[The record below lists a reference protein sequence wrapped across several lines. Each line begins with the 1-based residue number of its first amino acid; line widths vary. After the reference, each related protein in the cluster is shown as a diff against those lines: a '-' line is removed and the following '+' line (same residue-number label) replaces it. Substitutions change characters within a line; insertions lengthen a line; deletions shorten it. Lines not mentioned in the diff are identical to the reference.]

1 MASGQRSPLSTLFD
15 AMLMHNKKR
24 LDALLREERVGQS
37 GDDRDR
43 VPATRRSSD
52 ARGAPLEVAHSAAAQ
67 YLNERFANRWHYE
80 IAERHRVGDEAIVMC
95 KLFLED
101 HGVVKTQFGRAR
113 IAADSL
119 AGRSGAVRFRLELSL
134 PERNEE
140 DAYRRATENA
150 LANCVKLL

>member
-1 MASGQRSPLSTLFD
+1 MASGPRSRLSAPFD
-15 AMLMHNKKR
+15 DMLVRNKER
-24 LDALLREERVGQS
+24 LEALLHEDRSGHR

-43 VPATRRSSD
+43 AAAAPRSGA
-52 ARGAPLEVAHSAAAQ
+52 ARGAPFEIANSAAAQ

-95 KLFLED
+95 RLFLED
-101 HGVVKTQFGRAR
+101 QGVVKTQFGRAK

-119 AGRSGAVRFRLELSL
+119 GGRSGMVRFRLELST
-134 PERNEE
+134 PEQNED
-140 DAYRRATENA
+140 DAYRRAAENA